1 MNNAPVTI
9 LYQALPPPLIDGLRN
24 DAKPG
29 GYSDGGADIAFELQ
43 TAGVNLV
50 TPTSSPDPSKA
61 LDWVFPDTA
70 EGTRLSVRP
79 WPDLHQ
85 LPLWQTVHR
94 SGVGQYRER
103 VDRNYQSHQHR

>member
-9 LYQALPPPLIDGLRN
+9 LYQTLPPPLIDGLRN

-29 GYSDGGADIAFELQ
+29 GYSDGGADIAFELR

-50 TPTSSPDPSKA
+50 TPTSSPDPSEA